1 MFWKKN
7 TLVVTGDH
15 SGNEKE
21 ATDLTGFLNPH
32 DCFGNAGVGFFCLR
46 AGGTAFCFPT
56 PSALV
61 PPIGP
66 FFE

>member
-32 DCFGNAGVGFFCLR
+32 DCFVGELIDNA
-46 AGGTAFCFPT
+46 T
-56 PSALV
+56 PRCAADPLGQERH
-61 PPIGP
+61 P
-66 FFE
+66 